1 MWITRELQFRVC
13 NHAEPHASL
22 HVAREGEHF
31 NREEKEVGRP
41 IVDKESMIFH
51 WLSVKKR
58 SISSPYWAL
67 LPLQRGGAPF
77 WSPNYLIEVSVYS
90 LCNINELQFGDGIL
104 KVKC

>member
-51 WLSVKKR
+51 WLSVKKKEHFF
-58 SISSPYWAL
+58 SILGSITIAAGGSS
-67 LPLQRGGAPF
+67 PF

-90 LCNINELQFGDGIL
+90 LCNINELQFWGWDFES
-104 KVKC
+104 